1 MNRCA
6 VLLSLTL
13 AVALGVS
20 DPTPVPDTPKRFVHL
35 ELVGANLGSSASNA
49 KLPGEYI
56 RLPVLGINYLDG
68 RVRVGTCLY
77 SFVGVPPPEG
87 VGEGLGGAFLP
98 LVLGYTVFQRP
109 RRTLFCY
116 SMMPSVWIEGML
128 GLGTSG
134 SGTPVAQPAAR
145 LALCGQVEFAGLGL
159 GADAGLFSVPIETSP
174 DMTFRQI
181 SGFQASVGL
190 RLGTMSFAVGK
201 RK

>member
-1 MNRCA
+1 
-6 VLLSLTL
+6 
-13 AVALGVS
+13 
-20 DPTPVPDTPKRFVHL
+20 VHL
-35 ELVGANLGSSASNA
+35 ELVGANVGLSVSNA
-49 KLPGEYI
+49 KLFGEYI
-56 RLPVLGINYLDG
+56 RLPLLGISYLDG
-68 RVRVGTCLY
+68 RVRVGTFLY

-109 RRTLFCY
+109 RRTFLGY
-116 SMMPSVWIEGML
+116 SMMPSFWLEGML

-159 GADAGLFSVPIETSP
+159 SADAGLFSVPIETSP

-190 RLGTMSFAVGK
+190 RLGALNFALGTK
-201 RK
+201 RRG